1 MGEQISEDNR
11 RSTRLSLSIPIIIS
25 GKDTDQNEFKE
36 ETRTLVVNKHGAKIV
51 TAHQLAMGMEIL
63 IENPALGT
71 AAKATVAW
79 VGPEYRPGEL
89 HQVGLQLFEARNIW
103 GIEFRPDDWSR
114 EEAQPTGATPPSGP
128 AHAPSDVAGALVPES
143 ARQSLADQLRAV
155 AEEIATRFLQELQ
168 GTAEAQA
175 REFQER
181 LGKLSQRI
189 GMQLEVDLHERAA
202 AAKEQEVG
210 AIVQQIHLVGER
222 LRAAKEEVGKLD
234 TQTQELQR
242 NLQPVVERAPLIS
255 SQMQEARRQLVA
267 LTNSVVESMNRAAE
281 AGLKE
286 YRSLLQKELQEHVAR
301 LRSDVAGSPRPTEGH
316 PPKS

>member
-11 RSTRLSLSIPIIIS
+11 RSTRLSLAIPIIIS

-103 GIEFRPDDWSR
+103 GIEFRPDDWSH
-114 EEAQPTGATPPSGP
+114 EEAQPAGATPPSGP
-128 AHAPSDVAGALVPES
+128 AHAPSDVAGALVPETV
-143 ARQSLADQLRAV
+143 RQSLADQLRAV

-222 LRAAKEEVGKLD
+222 LNAAKEEVGKLD

-286 YRSLLQKELQEHVAR
+286 YRSLLQKELQQHVAR